1 MSSDR
6 ESDTSSILY
15 LCKDIQHYL
24 RSFVPCRDTIGL
36 ALTNKMMYIYGYC
49 PMVSVFGEPMCS
61 IHSNKA

>member
-1 MSSDR
+1 MTCLMSSDR

-36 ALTNKMMYIYGYC
+36 ALTNKMPCDI
-49 PMVSVFGEPMCS
+49 VF
-61 IHSNKA
+61 NQ